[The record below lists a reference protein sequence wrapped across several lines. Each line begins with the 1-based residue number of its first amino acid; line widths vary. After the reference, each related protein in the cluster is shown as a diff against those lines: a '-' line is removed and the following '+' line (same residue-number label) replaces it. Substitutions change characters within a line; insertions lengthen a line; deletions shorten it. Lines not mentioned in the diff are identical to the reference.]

1 MKKVIN
7 INFKGRVIPIEES
20 AFEQLQK
27 YTESLRRYFANEEG
41 RDEIINDIEDRIAEL
56 FDEELKK
63 GATCITDTSVS
74 NIIAS
79 MGSVE
84 DFEEM
89 DNEGTTTNGHTN
101 TQSSTASSSAAYATS
116 EEPRGNL
123 ARNANDKIIGG
134 VCGGIAHYLKIDPAI
149 VRILF
154 AFITFGGFGTGV
166 LVYLI
171 MWIILPLRDLK
182 TNIRKRL
189 FRSPDDKVIG
199 GVAGGLA
206 NYFNIPVWVPRLV
219 FCLPLVL
226 GVISSI
232 FHNAWFDWD
241 FEPDFVF
248 GGFGGTLFVTYV
260 ILWIVL
266 PMASSATDKLQMR
279 GEKIDVNSIKNAV
292 QEELGTTAG
301 TIKEKAAEA
310 GDDLKSKATQMGEEL
325 KESALKVSANISEEA
340 KRFGSEMSQKSK
352 AVAVEAVP
360 VVRSTGQGI
369 GHAIGVLFKAFFL
382 LIAGIIAFGFLMA
395 LFGITIGGISI
406 WPLKDFV
413 FEGPYQNFSVW
424 GTLIFFL
431 FVPAIAVFVW
441 IIRKI
446 FSIKSR
452 NSYLGWIFGGLWLIG
467 WVCLIMFISSFFNN
481 FKSFGTA
488 EENLVIS
495 KPAGNKMIV
504 TISEPALH
512 YNGDFW
518 WLHDGHDSKGWDI
531 NEDTLW
537 LSNIRVRVEQSND
550 SSFSVKTIRSSNGQ
564 SKKNAEA
571 KAGKII
577 FNASY
582 KDSVLDLPSGFAI
595 EKANK
600 FRGQQVL
607 VVIKIPVGAKI
618 RFDKSLSS
626 KLHSF
631 NFNMNRHRDWNSD
644 GDDDYNYD
652 DHMSWQFESDTDYI
666 MTKDGE
672 LERVDGKDKKEQI
685 IERQKDIDEQ
695 MKDIEDQKN
704 ELNKQQEELKNQKKE
719 NDSLR
724 YRYEPKTPAAPNA
737 PATNNKQIVEK
748 MNNNGNE
755 IIFQPMTVNAL

>member
-7 INFKGRVIPIEES
+7 INFKGRVIPIEET

-63 GATCITDTSVS
+63 GATCITDASVA

-84 DFEEM
+84 DFEQM
-89 DNEGTTTNGHTN
+89 DNEGPTTNGHTN
-101 TQSSTASSSAAYATS
+101 TQSSTASSSAAYAAS

-154 AFITFGGFGTGV
+154 ALITFGGFGTGV
-166 LVYLI
+166 LIYLI

-248 GGFGGTLFVTYV
+248 GGFGGTLFVTYI

-352 AVAVEAVP
+352 AVAIEAVP
-360 VVRSTGQGI
+360 VARSTGQGI

-382 LIAGIIAFGFLMA
+382 FIAGIVAFALLMA
-395 LFGITIGGISI
+395 LIGVIIGGVAAF
-406 WPLKDFV
+406 PLK
-413 FEGPYQNFSVW
+413 G
-424 GTLIFFL
+424 FFL
-431 FVPAIAVFVW
+431 EGTTQTLAAWGALLLFFAVPVIALLTWV
-441 IIRKI
+441 IRKI
-446 FSIKSR
+446 IGTKTR
-452 NSYLGWIFGGLWLIG
+452 NPYLGYTFGGLWVIGLI
-467 WVCLIMFISSFFNN
+467 CLAILISSFFNN
-481 FKSFGTA
+481 FRVSA
-488 EENLVIS
+488 HDPQDIS
-495 KPAGNKMIV
+495 IVQPAGGKMIV
-504 TISEPALH
+504 KVPSTKVKIYGRGFEWDDVFTVD
-512 YNGDFW
+512 GD
-518 WLHDGHDSKGWDI
+518 SMYI
-531 NEDTLW
+531 N
-537 LSNIRVRVEQSND
+537 NIRLRIVKSND
-550 SSFSVKTIRSSNGQ
+550 SLFHVSYDKRSSGAT
-564 SKKNAEA
+564 KD
-571 KAGKII
+571 KAQA
-577 FNASY
+577 NASAIQY
-582 KDSVLDLPSGFAI
+582 GIMFKDSVLTLDKGFTVS
-595 EKANK
+595 ENSK
-600 FRGQQVL
+600 FRNQRVA
-607 VVIKIPVGAKI
+607 VTIEVPVGKRI
-618 RFDKSLSS
+618 YIDRSVERLEW
-626 KLHSF
+626 HNITF
-631 NFNMNRHRDWNSD
+631 NGPRRHDWEW
-644 GDDDYNYD
+644 DDEWDSRGWN
-652 DHMSWQFESDTDYI
+652 DTEVEYI
-666 MTKDGE
+666 MTEDG
-672 LERVDGKDKKEQI
+672 LERADGKDKKQEI

-695 MKDIEDQKN
+695 MKDIEEQKN

-748 MNNNGNE
+748 MNNSGNE